1 MITGEHLTSEVF
13 LATVLVPSQSGAPA
27 GRTGTRG
34 SEPQAAV
41 SLEMFAGSQEDTKIA
56 A

>member
-27 GRTGTRG
+27 SRTGTRG
-34 SEPQAAV
+34 SEPHQ
-41 SLEMFAGSQEDTKIA
+41 GSSFS
-56 A
+56 